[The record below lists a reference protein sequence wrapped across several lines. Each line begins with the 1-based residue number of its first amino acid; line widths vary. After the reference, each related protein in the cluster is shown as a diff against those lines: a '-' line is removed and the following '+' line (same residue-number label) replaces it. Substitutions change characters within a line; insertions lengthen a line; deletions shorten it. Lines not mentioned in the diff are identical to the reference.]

1 MPRSIGWRMGRRCGR
16 SSDCEPE
23 FFPSLSAN
31 EIEHA
36 RAFGARVFA
45 SGCGGR

>member
-16 SSDCEPE
+16 SSDYEPE
-23 FFPSLSAN
+23 CLSAN